1 MTLHIQLPIWPLTTE
16 AALCKLSIAR
26 EASLL
31 QDQLKLGPLHT
42 LSSGEGTFPCAPSL
56 VRCHTATRVHL
67 LELLDTWGALVHP
80 HSENQ
85 RQIVHWT
92 TATATITLDGA
103 CLRAATCPLF
113 ISIFL
118 RKDRTHRSAQRAS
131 RRHLPQHRMSVWA
144 NTWPHLHSFIDLWAT
159 ANALTV
165 YSGRVKQFF
174 PKVVSFR
181 VKNPC
186 NLLPPD
192 KLYPKCKSRSHIF
205 CTYESHSTM
214 SHHGTPHPRWSS
226 TQEEKPRDS
235 LCFSEHKILSP
246 EQAFQWN
253 SHHLYCSHDAGAN
266 GFHK

>member
-1 MTLHIQLPIWPLTTE
+1 
-16 AALCKLSIAR
+16 
-26 EASLL
+26 
-31 QDQLKLGPLHT
+31 
-42 LSSGEGTFPCAPSL
+42 
-56 VRCHTATRVHL
+56 
-67 LELLDTWGALVHP
+67 
-80 HSENQ
+80 
-85 RQIVHWT
+85 
-92 TATATITLDGA
+92 
-103 CLRAATCPLF
+103 
-113 ISIFL
+113 
-118 RKDRTHRSAQRAS
+118 
-131 RRHLPQHRMSVWA
+131 MSVWA

-181 VKNPC
+181 VKNPR

-246 EQAFQWN
+246 EQDIQWN
-253 SHHLYCSHDAGAN
+253 THHLYRSHDAGATVVSIN
-266 GFHK
+266 KYKFNASWNSLVIKQIPWVNCNRDCSIWFLTLSFYLMNHCWNTYPLCSNLFHES